1 MTEFLLILNL
11 TALNMVIIHSL
22 IYKNGKKEYKAPT
35 FKIKKK
41 HKLSEQEKRDAQ
53 ILKDISNYNGMEVR
67 K

>member
-22 IYKNGKKEYKAPT
+22 LYKRGKKEYKAPRL
-35 FKIKKK
+35 KIKKK
-41 HKLSEQEKRDAQ
+41 HELSEQEKRDAQ

>member
-22 IYKNGKKEYKAPT
+22 IEKKGKKEYKAPI
-35 FKIKKK
+35 FKMKKK
-41 HKLSEQEKRDAQ
+41 HELTQEEKRDAQ